1 MESSELAEQSQ
12 NSSFSQI
19 SRINIITNC
28 LLALLIYSL
37 IYQKKKIHMEFE
49 VLKNRNSLKVQVPMR
64 LICNPRNPSELNTN

>member
-37 IYQKKKIHMEFE
+37 IYPKKKIHVEFE
-49 VLKNRNSLKVQVPMR
+49 VLKNRNSLKVQVPIR